1 MDEGA
6 KFDASVYLDAAASA
20 PKVTWGTS
28 PEDVVPITGA
38 VPDPESFS
46 DASKRAAAQKSLDY
60 MGLTKG
66 QRMQDVAVEHIFIG
80 SCTNSRFE
88 DLRAAADV
96 VKGNRLAGGIKQAL
110 VVPGSGLVKRSEE
123 HTSDI
128 QQLMR
133 TPKAD

>member
-1 MDEGA
+1 MRISDW
-6 KFDASVYLDAAASA
+6 SS
-20 PKVTWGTS
+20 
-28 PEDVVPITGA
+28 DVLFRS

-46 DASKRAAAQKSLDY
+46 DASKCAAAQKSLDY

-80 SCTNSRFE
+80 SCTNSRIE

-110 VVPGSGLVKRSEE
+110 VVSGSGLVKRQAEEGGLDRIFTRSEE
-123 HTSDI
+123 GRVGKES
-128 QQLMR
+128 
-133 TPKAD
+133 